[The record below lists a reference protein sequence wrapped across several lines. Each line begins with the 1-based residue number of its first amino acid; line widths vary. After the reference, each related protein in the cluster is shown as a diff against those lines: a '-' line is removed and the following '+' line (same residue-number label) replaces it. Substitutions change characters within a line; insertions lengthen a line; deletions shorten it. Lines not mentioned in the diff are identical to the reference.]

1 MLSIDITYIKDTNAS
16 LLCIYDVNDYMDG
29 GNIINKKVIEE
40 SLETHSYI
48 LKDDYLQALA

>member
-1 MLSIDITYIKDTNAS
+1 
-16 LLCIYDVNDYMDG
+16 
-29 GNIINKKVIEE
+29 INKKVIEE

>member
-1 MLSIDITYIKDTNAS
+1 MALKDTNAS